1 MSDRAI
7 INNQLDQRIND
18 SQLTER
24 ITVIYNDD
32 NEKKKIVLDK
42 RELEIQLEKEE
53 LKCKNDDIAKWY
65 IFPNQRRCGQ
75 CIKDKFNCKKTVTV
89 MCIGLTQSGKTVTM
103 VSLTNQFINKF
114 SIPIENI
121 FIITGLSDKEW
132 KNQTKEKIPD
142 IMRKRVF
149 HRNQLK
155 AFAKEIKGK
164 KNILIM
170 MDEIQIAAKSTEKKD
185 QTLAKLFKEEGL
197 CDKQVRFERDIKIV
211 QFSATPDGVLD
222 DLKEWGESYA
232 IVKLE
237 PGETYTS
244 CFDLL
249 EQKRVF
255 QYKDLCGY
263 DKNTDTVS
271 SSTYENI
278 KEVQN
283 KLATFKDPMYHI
295 IRTPNGFKSEIVID
309 NFHKVFGSIC
319 YKQYDKYSDC
329 ENINEILSEKP
340 SEHTFIFIKE
350 KIRCAKTLNKKYLG
364 VLYERYTKSSPN
376 DSVIIQGLLG
386 RMTGY
391 DDNGLS
397 ICFTNVDT
405 IGRYKKLYESDFK
418 EDVIWNSNTIPGET
432 YNQPVA
438 KARVRDNRRQD
449 KGEPTIKCFDTC
461 EEAKK
466 FYIEELKPHFGGR
479 RTGPRKRK
487 PNSDGFYETTIDR
500 ETRVHSCKE
509 IHEKR
514 FYAFDK
520 THKHTFHPC
529 YRDVN
534 DKDTLEFWLIYYKTW

>member
-1 MSDRAI
+1 MSDIAI
-7 INNQLDQRIND
+7 TNNQLDQRLND

-24 ITVIYNDD
+24 ITVEYNDD
-32 NEKKKIVLDK
+32 EKYLMDLERKQ
-42 RELEIQLEKEE
+42 LEIQLKIKEK
-53 LKCKNDDIAKWY
+53 KCKNDNIAKWY
-65 IFPNQRRCGQ
+65 IFPNQNVCGYR
-75 CIKDKFNCKKTVTV
+75 ITNRFECKKTTTV

-103 VSLTNQFINKF
+103 VSLTNQFINNF

-132 KNQTKEKIPD
+132 KNQTKEKIPE
-142 IMRKRVF
+142 IMRPRVF

-155 AFAKEIKGK
+155 AFAKEIEGK

-170 MDEIQIAAKSTEKKD
+170 MDEIQIAAKES

-197 CDKQVRFERDIKIV
+197 WDKQVRFERDIKIV
-211 QFSATPDGVLD
+211 QFSATPDCVLD
-222 DLKEWGESYA
+222 DLMLWGDSHAVE
-232 IVKLE
+232 KLH

-249 EQKRVF
+249 RQNRVF

-283 KLATFKDPMYHI
+283 KLATFKEPMYHI

-319 YKQYDKYSDC
+319 YKQYDKDSDC

-364 VLYERYTKSSPN
+364 VLYERYIKSIPN
-376 DSVIIQGLLG
+376 DAVIIQGLLG
-386 RMTGY
+386 RITGY

-405 IGRYKKLYESDFK
+405 IGRYEKLYDSDFK
-418 EDVIWNSNTIPGET
+418 ATDVIWHSSTRAGHTFNLPASEEGL
-432 YNQPVA
+432 
-438 KARVRDNRRQD
+438 RDNRRQD
-449 KGEPTIKCFDTC
+449 KGEPTIKSFSTY

-466 FYIEELKPHFGGR
+466 FYNKELKPRFGG
-479 RTGPRKRK
+479 TGPRKRK
-487 PNSDGFYETTIDR
+487 PNSDGFYETTVGRLRGKDVYSCEEIR
-500 ETRVHSCKE
+500 ET
-509 IHEKR
+509 KR
-514 FYAFDK
+514 WALND

-529 YRDVN
+529 YDDVN

>member
-1 MSDRAI
+1 MSDIAI
-7 INNQLDQRIND
+7 TNNQLDQRVND

-24 ITVIYNDD
+24 ITVIYND
-32 NEKKKIVLDK
+32 NEKRRID
-42 RELEIQLEKEE
+42 LEIKQLEAQLEIEE
-53 LKCKNDDIAKWY
+53 LKCKNDNIAKWY
-65 IFPNQRRCGQ
+65 IFPNQRLCGQ

-103 VSLTNQFINKF
+103 VSLTNQFIKRF
-114 SIPIENI
+114 STPIENI

-155 AFAKEIKGK
+155 AFAKEIEGK

-185 QTLAKLFKEEGL
+185 QTLAKLFKKEGL
-197 CDKQVRFERDIKIV
+197 WDKQVRFERDIKIV

-232 IVKLE
+232 IVKLK

-255 QYKDLCGY
+255 QYKDLQDY
-263 DKNTDTVS
+263 NNVVELK
-271 SSTYENI
+271 
-278 KEVQN
+278 KEMDN
-283 KLATFKDPMYHI
+283 RFKEPMYHI
-295 IRTPNGFKSEIVID
+295 IRNPTGANANTVID
-309 NFHKVFGSIC
+309 NFKRVFGDIK
-319 YKQYDKYSDC
+319 YDLYDKDSVC

-340 SEHTFIFIKE
+340 SEHKFIFIKE
-350 KIRCAKTLNKKYLG
+350 KLRCAKTLNKKYLG
-364 VLYERYTKSSPN
+364 VLYERYTKSISN

-391 DDNGLS
+391 DDNRLS
-397 ICFTNVDT
+397 ICFTNIDT

-418 EDVIWNSNTIPGET
+418 ATDVRWNSNIKPGET
-432 YNQPVA
+432 FNMKTLQGP
-438 KARVRDNRRQD
+438 RNNRKQD
-449 KGEPTIKCFDTC
+449 KEEPTIKCFDTC

-466 FYIEELKPHFGGR
+466 FYIEKLKPHFGGR

-500 ETRVHSCKE
+500 KTRVHSCKE

-534 DKDTLEFWLIYYKTW
+534 DKDSLEFWLIYYKTW